1 MSIFGVE
8 GLELAEWVLRIGC
21 FGCFVGHGWIA
32 AFKLEFSGWYVLG
45 NLTLTFLPLPETLFS
60 FSNFFLFSRSLFLY
74 ETGFQGQVYA
84 SRRVHR

>member
-45 NLTLTFLPLPETLFS
+45 NLTLTFLPLPET
-60 FSNFFLFSRSLFLY
+60 FFIF
-74 ETGFQGQVYA
+74 
-84 SRRVHR
+84 